1 MNIRI
6 RFDGKQAGR
15 KLTGG
20 LIMKKVVITGAS
32 SGIGLATAKRMA
44 ADGWRVCVTARREQ
58 NLLRLVETLP
68 GDGHLTCAGDMTDPF
83 HAERMADVLRD
94 RWETIDAV
102 IHCAGICEY
111 APAIGSPL
119 AVWRHP
125 FDGMVDGAVHLMRA
139 TVPLLNKNGRI
150 VLITSIHGGRVERNL
165 SAYAMAKAALNQYC
179 RALALELSPDGIL
192 VNAIAPGF
200 VDTPMSVVDG
210 VNELEGEWFRRNYIE
225 GHHLPLKRAGQP
237 EEIAGVA
244 AFLVGPDAT
253 YLTGQVLTVD
263 GGLTITF

>member
-1 MNIRI
+1 
-6 RFDGKQAGR
+6 
-15 KLTGG
+15 
-20 LIMKKVVITGAS
+20 MKKVVITGAS
-32 SGIGLATAKRMA
+32 SGIGLATARRMA
-44 ADGWRVCVTARREQ
+44 ADGWQVCLTARREQ
-58 NLLRLVETLP
+58 NLLRLLETLP
-68 GDGHLTCAGDMTDPF
+68 GEGHLLCAGDMTDPL
-83 HAERMADVLRD
+83 HAERLA
-94 RWETIDAV
+94 ETVRVQWGTMDAI

-119 AVWRHP
+119 PVWRHP
-125 FDGMVDGAVHLMRA
+125 FDGMIDGAVSLMRA
-139 TVPLLNKNGRI
+139 AVPLMNPKGRI
-150 VLITSIHGGRVERNL
+150 IVITSIHGERVEKNL

-179 RALALELSPDGIL
+179 RALALELAPEGIL

-210 VNELEGEWFRRNYIE
+210 VNELEGDWFRHNYIE

-244 AFLVGPDAT
+244 AFLAGPDAT
-253 YLTGQVLTVD
+253 YLTGQVITVD